1 VMAALE
7 RVQMAHTVRH
17 MPSQLS
23 GGQQQRVAV
32 ARAVAGAP
40 AVLLA
45 DEPTGS
51 LDSKSGDGVMD
62 LLDELHAAG
71 TTICIVTHNHDYARR
86 ARRAIHLFDGRVV
99 DDQAHVAA

>member
-1 VMAALE
+1 
-7 RVQMAHTVRH
+7 
-17 MPSQLS
+17 
-23 GGQQQRVAV
+23 
-32 ARAVAGAP
+32 
-40 AVLLA
+40 
-45 DEPTGS
+45 
-51 LDSKSGDGVMD
+51 MD